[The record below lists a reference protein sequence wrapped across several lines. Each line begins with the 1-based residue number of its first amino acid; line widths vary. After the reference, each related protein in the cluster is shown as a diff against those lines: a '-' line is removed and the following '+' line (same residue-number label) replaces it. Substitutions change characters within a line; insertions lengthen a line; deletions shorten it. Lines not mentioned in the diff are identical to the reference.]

1 MRLTLRTMLAYL
13 DNILEP
19 QDAEALGAKI
29 SDSEFAS
36 ELVYRTLSSTRKAN
50 LNAPP
55 LDGKG
60 IGPDPNSVAE
70 YLDNTLEE
78 NRIPGFEK
86 VCLESDMYLSE
97 VASCH
102 SILSICIDQPITIEN
117 EMRDR
122 VLGLVSASLEKTDEL
137 IERQEQLKRQ
147 EQSRPTLDHLIEPKA
162 AGAPEY
168 IRKKPHPLW
177 QATVIMTF
185 IGLMSIIGLRA
196 VGPFDQSHPWI
207 GALFANPLEEQ
218 NADDRAADESFTE
231 PSQDSRSLN
240 VTSETSVQP
249 VAVPEG
255 LHITQQEAGS
265 PIAKVTELNRLVFNE
280 GEAFAELLSDSQPLL
295 KSSNDS
301 FTRFVAGAP
310 VNLGD
315 EIVSIAGF
323 RPELLFGT
331 GAKMTLV
338 GATGVKT
345 SLIDGSRLGLSI
357 DHGKVVLQ
365 GSEKS
370 KFNVWLSAG
379 DTEFNLV
386 FESDSAVAAIE
397 SVPYQLAS
405 GELSRAIRLFYS
417 SSVKVAGIGA
427 VDKLLESNTEEY
439 TVFTYYPGN
448 TSVDRISG
456 LPLWVKGFES
466 DSIME
471 EARAAFIDGLA
482 DSDELTQSLQ
492 QIYET
497 HRLINVRRLAAYGL
511 MEMGV
516 TNALVGLL
524 DDGQYRALWH
534 EDVRLLQQ
542 YYHRDSKSRELVET
556 IVSSYSGDNTPQ
568 VLSFLS
574 EYDDQQLATGVAD
587 GMVQQLKSQVTVSR
601 VIAFERLRRITG
613 KTLLYKPESS
623 PQRQT
628 LSIREWEALLA
639 EGQLTNVNPTLIST
653 VLSP

>member
-60 IGPDPNSVAE
+60 IGQDPNSVAE
-70 YLDNTLEE
+70 YLDNTLKED
-78 NRIPGFEK
+78 RIPGFEK

-102 SILSICIDQPITIEN
+102 SILSICIDQPVTIEH

-122 VLGLVSASLEKTDEL
+122 VLGLVSASLEKTEEL
-137 IERQEQLKRQ
+137 IERQEQ
-147 EQSRPTLDHLIEPKA
+147 SRPALDHLIEPKA

-168 IRKKPHPLW
+168 IRAKPHPLW

-185 IGLMSIIGLRA
+185 VGLMAVIGLRA

-207 GALFANPLEEQ
+207 GALFTDLVEQ
-218 NADDRAADESFTE
+218 QNSHDRASGE
-231 PSQDSRSLN
+231 PLSDIPHDSQSSN
-240 VTSETSVQP
+240 VISETSVQP

-255 LHITQQEAGS
+255 LHITQQGAETPVVEA
-265 PIAKVTELNRLVFNE
+265 PDLNLLVFTD

-295 KSSNDS
+295 KSSNDT
-301 FTRFVAGAP
+301 FARFVAGAP
-310 VNLGD
+310 VNVGD
-315 EIVSIAGF
+315 VIVSIAGF

-331 GAKMTLV
+331 GAKMTLA
-338 GATGVKT
+338 GATVVKT
-345 SLIDGSRLGLSI
+345 SLVDDSRLGLSVE
-357 DHGKVVLQ
+357 HGRVILQ

-370 KFNVWLSAG
+370 KFNVRLSAG
-379 DTEFNLV
+379 DTEFNLA
-386 FESDSAVAAIE
+386 FEGGSAVAAIE

-405 GELSRAIRLFYS
+405 GELSRAVRLFCS
-417 SSVKVAGIGA
+417 SSVKVAGIGD
-427 VDKLLESNTEEY
+427 VDKLLESNTAEF
-439 TVFTYYPGN
+439 TVHTYYPGN
-448 TSVDRISG
+448 TSVDRASG
-456 LPLWVKGFES
+456 LPLWARGFES

-471 EARAAFIDGLA
+471 EARAALTDGLA
-482 DSDELTQSLQ
+482 DGDELTQSLQ

-516 TNALVGLL
+516 INALAGLL

-542 YYHRDSKSRELVET
+542 YYHRDPKSRDVVET
-556 IVSSYSGDNTPQ
+556 VVSSFSGDSTHQ

-574 EYDDQQLATGVAD
+574 EYDDQQLAAGVAD
-587 GMVQQLKSQVTVSR
+587 DMVQQLKSQVTVSR
-601 VIAFERLRRITG
+601 VIAFERLRHITG
-613 KTLLYKPESS
+613 KTLLYKPEES

-628 LSIREWEALLA
+628 LPIREWEELLA
-639 EGQLTNVNPTLIST
+639 EGKLTNVKPGLIPAL
-653 VLSP
+653 LSP

>member
-315 EIVSIAGF
+315 EILSIAGF

-379 DTEFNLV
+379 DTEFNLA

>member
-207 GALFANPLEEQ
+207 GALFVKPLEEQ

-280 GEAFAELLSDSQPLL
+280 GEAFAELL
-295 KSSNDS
+295 
-301 FTRFVAGAP
+301 
-310 VNLGD
+310 
-315 EIVSIAGF
+315 
-323 RPELLFGT
+323 
-331 GAKMTLV
+331 
-338 GATGVKT
+338 
-345 SLIDGSRLGLSI
+345 
-357 DHGKVVLQ
+357 
-365 GSEKS
+365 
-370 KFNVWLSAG
+370 
-379 DTEFNLV
+379 
-386 FESDSAVAAIE
+386 
-397 SVPYQLAS
+397 
-405 GELSRAIRLFYS
+405 
-417 SSVKVAGIGA
+417 
-427 VDKLLESNTEEY
+427 
-439 TVFTYYPGN
+439 
-448 TSVDRISG
+448 
-456 LPLWVKGFES
+456 
-466 DSIME
+466 
-471 EARAAFIDGLA
+471 
-482 DSDELTQSLQ
+482 
-492 QIYET
+492 
-497 HRLINVRRLAAYGL
+497 
-511 MEMGV
+511 
-516 TNALVGLL
+516 
-524 DDGQYRALWH
+524 
-534 EDVRLLQQ
+534 
-542 YYHRDSKSRELVET
+542 
-556 IVSSYSGDNTPQ
+556 
-568 VLSFLS
+568 
-574 EYDDQQLATGVAD
+574 
-587 GMVQQLKSQVTVSR
+587 
-601 VIAFERLRRITG
+601 
-613 KTLLYKPESS
+613 
-623 PQRQT
+623 
-628 LSIREWEALLA
+628 
-639 EGQLTNVNPTLIST
+639 
-653 VLSP
+653 

>member
-207 GALFANPLEEQ
+207 GALFVNPLEEQ

-323 RPELLFGT
+323 RPELLFET

-379 DTEFNLV
+379 DTEFNLA

-639 EGQLTNVNPTLIST
+639 EGQLTNVNPTLISK

>member
-1 MRLTLRTMLAYL
+1 
-13 DNILEP
+13 
-19 QDAEALGAKI
+19 
-29 SDSEFAS
+29 
-36 ELVYRTLSSTRKAN
+36 
-50 LNAPP
+50 
-55 LDGKG
+55 
-60 IGPDPNSVAE
+60 
-70 YLDNTLEE
+70 
-78 NRIPGFEK
+78 
-86 VCLESDMYLSE
+86 
-97 VASCH
+97 
-102 SILSICIDQPITIEN
+102 
-117 EMRDR
+117 
-122 VLGLVSASLEKTDEL
+122 
-137 IERQEQLKRQ
+137 
-147 EQSRPTLDHLIEPKA
+147 
-162 AGAPEY
+162 
-168 IRKKPHPLW
+168 
-177 QATVIMTF
+177 
-185 IGLMSIIGLRA
+185 
-196 VGPFDQSHPWI
+196 
-207 GALFANPLEEQ
+207 
-218 NADDRAADESFTE
+218 
-231 PSQDSRSLN
+231 
-240 VTSETSVQP
+240 
-249 VAVPEG
+249 
-255 LHITQQEAGS
+255 
-265 PIAKVTELNRLVFNE
+265 
-280 GEAFAELLSDSQPLL
+280 
-295 KSSNDS
+295 
-301 FTRFVAGAP
+301 
-310 VNLGD
+310 
-315 EIVSIAGF
+315 
-323 RPELLFGT
+323 
-331 GAKMTLV
+331 MTLV

-379 DTEFNLV
+379 DTEFNLA

-448 TSVDRISG
+448 TLVDRISG

-511 MEMGV
+511 MEMGFI
-516 TNALVGLL
+516 NALVGLL

-542 YYHRDSKSRELVET
+542 YYHRDSKSRDLVET
-556 IVSSYSGDNTPQ
+556 IVSSYSGDNTPE